1 MKDLP
6 VNVIEAMFHLSNGS
20 QVGLETY
27 KRVEETVKQYP
38 EYFPWETKY
47 NSIDSSVHEK
57 YEEKLSSLFNSFFPP
72 TPMDIQPGEGIYAWS
87 MRMNEVSLKNQ
98 EPFSTKTIKAFT
110 DKINKQYEFKK
121 AKEKLWNK
129 HYKKYKLKYNDN

>member
-6 VNVIEAMFHLSNGS
+6 ANVIEAMFHLSNGS

-27 KRVEETVKQYP
+27 KCVEETVKQYP

-47 NSIDSSVHEK
+47 NSIDKSVHEK
-57 YEEKLSSLFNSFFPP
+57 YEDELSLLFKSFFPP

-87 MRMNEVSLKNQ
+87 KRVSEESFKNK
-98 EPFSTKTIKAFT
+98 EPFSTKTIT
-110 DKINKQYEFKK
+110 DKINKEYEFKK

-129 HYKKYKLKYNDN
+129 HYRKYKLKYPL